1 LASSALKTTTSAAP
15 GPAASGPAVPGT
27 APAAAEIV
35 VVSTRDDFLLEVGAV
50 FASAAAVYPVESLDL
65 ALERISALRFATVLV
80 LDTRGMANLRNGV
93 GRAFARAPAAAV
105 LLFANAADEE
115 GLRRMFKGSKVSAV
129 LPIPMDA
136 ARTGL
141 AIAHALTDSGAK
153 TPAAPPVHST
163 PAPSMRG
170 SAATPSRDRWGAG
183 AAVAVLVVAAAWFI
197 AQHKPGA
204 VATQAGAA
212 PAAPVTA
219 AQPREDRLDA
229 ASSPAAPVAAQNS
242 AVLRPPPA
250 ATVQATSAA
259 PNGGDASPAPPQVR
273 LKLIHYV
280 GPDYPAAARAR
291 GIAGTVTVAYTVDTQ
306 GATSRVRVVSA
317 EPAGI
322 FNRDAVAAVKRWRYA
337 PVIVA
342 DAAVAVRTRAT
353 IRFAPP

>member
-1 LASSALKTTTSAAP
+1 MASSALKTTTSAARA
-15 GPAASGPAVPGT
+15 PAASSPAVPGA

-35 VVSTRDDFLLEVGAV
+35 VVSTRDDFLLELGAV

-65 ALERISALRFATVLV
+65 ALAHISAQRYATVLV

-105 LLFANAADEE
+105 LLFASAADEE
-115 GLRRMFKGSKVSAV
+115 GLRRMFKGSKVCAV

-153 TPAAPPVHST
+153 TPAAPPVQSA
-163 PAPSMRG
+163 PAPSMRS
-170 SAATPSRDRWGAG
+170 SAATPSRDRWGTG
-183 AAVAVLVVAAAWFI
+183 AVAAVLVVAAAGFI
-197 AQHKPGA
+197 AQQKPSA
-204 VATQAGAA
+204 VATQAGATR
-212 PAAPVTA
+212 AAPVSLA
-219 AQPREDRLDA
+219 KL
-229 ASSPAAPVAAQNS
+229 PAAGVAAGSAPAVPAAAHNS
-242 AVLRPPPA
+242 AVSSPPPA
-250 ATVQATSAA
+250 ATAQATSAA
-259 PNGGDASPAPPQVR
+259 PDGGDASPAPQVR

-280 GPDYPAAARAR
+280 APDYPASARAR

-322 FNRDAVAAVKRWRYA
+322 FNRDAVQAVKRWRYA
-337 PVIVA
+337 PVIIA
-342 DAAVAVRTRAT
+342 DAAVAVPTRAT